1 MTQYTWNE
9 KIKIL
14 INSFHMIGFWM
25 TIRYC
30 IIHLLGYLPANDTS
44 FDKKFSTDT
53 SGLISSRDLTIQDSI
68 SRHSA
73 IIYLPA
79 PESVTVHMIKSI
91 NIPHRDFTFIDVG
104 SGKGRIV
111 LIASCFPFQAII
123 GIEISRQLHEIALKN
138 IKQAVN
144 PSKQCFNIHMHCMNA
159 LEFTPPE
166 TPVVFHFYHPFL
178 PDILRPMLKII
189 GQSISQNP
197 RPIYIIYLYAV
208 DYAQAVFE
216 DMPFLEKI
224 KEIKCVNSQ
233 YNWALYAGKTTFRKS
248 IDIDLPPIENRQGQT
263 GIQKTANALPRT
275 IQ

>member
-1 MTQYTWNE
+1 MTPYTWNE

-30 IIHLLGYLPANDTS
+30 IIHLLSYLPANDTS
-44 FDKKFSTDT
+44 FDVKYNTDT
-53 SGLISSRDLTIQDSI
+53 SGLISSRELIIQETV

-79 PESVTVHMIKSI
+79 PESVTVHIIKNI
-91 NIPHRDFTFIDVG
+91 NIPYRNFIFIDVG
-104 SGKGRIV
+104 SGKGRVV
-111 LIASCFPFQAII
+111 LIASRFPFQSII
-123 GIEISRQLHEIALKN
+123 GIEISRQLHEIALRN
-138 IKQAVN
+138 VKQATH
-144 PSKQCFNIHMHCMNA
+144 PTQQCFNIHMHCMNA

-166 TPVVFHFYHPFL
+166 TPLVFHFYHPFL
-178 PDILRPMLKII
+178 PDVLRPMLKNI
-189 GQSISQNP
+189 GRSILQNP
-197 RPIYIIYLYAV
+197 RPIYIIYLYTI

-233 YNWALYAGKTTFRKS
+233 YNWALYVGKTAFAS
-248 IDIDLPPIENRQGQT
+248 HNQLDSL
-263 GIQKTANALPRT
+263 L
-275 IQ
+275 